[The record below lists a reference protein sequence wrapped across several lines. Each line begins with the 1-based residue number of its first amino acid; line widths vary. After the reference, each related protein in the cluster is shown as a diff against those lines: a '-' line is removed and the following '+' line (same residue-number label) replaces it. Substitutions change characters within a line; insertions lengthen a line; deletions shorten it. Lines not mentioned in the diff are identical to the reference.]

1 MVNVYEYEKGP
12 LLFMAFI
19 LSQLADAAGLF
30 SINFWE
36 GKTILPTLPS
46 TEVGGDYLAVLGK

>member
-19 LSQLADAAGLF
+19 LSQLAAGLF

-46 TEVGGDYLAVLGK
+46 TEVGGDCLAVLGK

>member
-19 LSQLADAAGLF
+19 LSQLAAGLF

-46 TEVGGDYLAVLGK
+46 TEVRGDYLAVLGK

>member
-12 LLFMAFI
+12 LLFIAFI

-36 GKTILPTLPS
+36 GKTILLF
-46 TEVGGDYLAVLGK
+46 EF